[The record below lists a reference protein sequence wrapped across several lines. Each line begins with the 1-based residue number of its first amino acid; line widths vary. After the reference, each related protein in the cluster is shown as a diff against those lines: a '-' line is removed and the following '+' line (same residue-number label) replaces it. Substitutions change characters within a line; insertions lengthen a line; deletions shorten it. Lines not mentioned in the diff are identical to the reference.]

1 MKDGINHLT
10 REVKTILFSRTNMDK
25 NNRDLSLKNIRPT
38 IPMIIEEAAT
48 SAEERFQNTCLRP
61 ILKFQ
66 NDLLIGVFK
75 SYLAFRK
82 GKFYTLSKPKKLEY
96 IEDTIRKDL
105 KFKNLLIGIIV
116 GQFTVEEWEV
126 YHSHERELRKRVT
139 GLLVQR
145 IQSFYNE

>member
-10 REVKTILFSRTNMDK
+10 AEPKTILFSRTNMDK
-25 NNRDLSLKNIRPT
+25 NNRDLSLKNIRPS

-48 SAEERFQNTCLRP
+48 SPEERFQNTCLRP

-75 SYLAFRK
+75 SYLALRK

-105 KFKNLLIGIIV
+105 KFKNLLIGIVV

-126 YHSHERELRKRVT
+126 YHCHERELRKRVT